1 MIKKIAVLGA
11 GHAGATLAA
20 LLAIKG
26 FEVRL
31 YDHPKFK
38 RNIEEIAERGGVE
51 LIGVLEE
58 FGKVSIATTDIKSVV
73 PGADVVMFAVPS
85 FVHSVFMEKA
95 LPYLEDGQI
104 VVVTT
109 DNFGS
114 LVFR

>member
-38 RNIEEIAERGGVE
+38 RNIEIEC
-51 LIGVLEE
+51 
-58 FGKVSIATTDIKSVV
+58 
-73 PGADVVMFAVPS
+73 
-85 FVHSVFMEKA
+85 
-95 LPYLEDGQI
+95 
-104 VVVTT
+104 
-109 DNFGS
+109 
-114 LVFR
+114 